1 MTFHRPFTI
10 SPWRVI
16 IFSIIFITIMG
27 SLLLSLP
34 AAQKTPHS
42 FVDLFFTSSSAVC
55 VTGIL
60 TVPLD
65 SFSFLGKIIIL
76 FLIQVGGLGLL
87 TLVIPLVSLFF
98 NVRMRTHLITGHQF
112 ELENWSHNWIY
123 SRHVITFILCFSL
136 MIEAIGSITTYF
148 LIGNEPLSDPR
159 WFAALFHGISS
170 FCNSGIAIFPG
181 DMASVQSNGP
191 LIALTSALMVI
202 GGFGFVPL
210 YEISIRLWNK
220 FRGIPNHSR
229 HLTLQSKII
238 IYFTPALTLIFAPLI
253 WISEH
258 IQFAGMTFW
267 QTINMTLFNAI
278 SLRSCGFCT
287 LDLSTMTDITLLL
300 ILVFAFI
307 GSSPGSVGGGTGI
320 KVTSFVL
327 ALASIRTAILG
338 KEQVELFGR
347 RIPVEQIFRAFAII
361 VVSLS
366 WCIFSTLI
374 LMITESGS
382 PHPFMHFL
390 FEAISAFANHGV
402 TLGLAPSMT
411 GIGKYFFSVGM
422 IFGRISSLT
431 LILALKKHKE
441 KSDIRYPE
449 ERILL
454 V

>member
-27 SLLLSLP
+27 SLLLALP

-136 MIEAIGSITTYF
+136 IIEAIGSITTYF
-148 LIGNEPLSDPR
+148 LIGDEPLSDPR

-181 DMASVQSNGP
+181 DMASVQ
-191 LIALTSALMVI
+191 
-202 GGFGFVPL
+202 
-210 YEISIRLWNK
+210 
-220 FRGIPNHSR
+220 
-229 HLTLQSKII
+229 
-238 IYFTPALTLIFAPLI
+238 
-253 WISEH
+253 
-258 IQFAGMTFW
+258 
-267 QTINMTLFNAI
+267 
-278 SLRSCGFCT
+278 
-287 LDLSTMTDITLLL
+287 
-300 ILVFAFI
+300 
-307 GSSPGSVGGGTGI
+307 
-320 KVTSFVL
+320 
-327 ALASIRTAILG
+327 
-338 KEQVELFGR
+338 
-347 RIPVEQIFRAFAII
+347 
-361 VVSLS
+361 
-366 WCIFSTLI
+366 
-374 LMITESGS
+374 
-382 PHPFMHFL
+382 
-390 FEAISAFANHGV
+390 
-402 TLGLAPSMT
+402 
-411 GIGKYFFSVGM
+411 
-422 IFGRISSLT
+422 
-431 LILALKKHKE
+431 
-441 KSDIRYPE
+441 
-449 ERILL
+449 
-454 V
+454 

>member
-1 MTFHRPFTI
+1 MPLHRPFTF

-16 IFSIIFITIMG
+16 IFSIVFIAIVG
-27 SLLLSLP
+27 AGLLSLP
-34 AAQKTPHS
+34 AAQRIPIPLID
-42 FVDLFFTSSSAVC
+42 VFFTSASAVC

-65 SFSFLGKIIIL
+65 AFTFFGKCIIL
-76 FLIQVGGLGLL
+76 LLIQIGGLGLL
-87 TLVIPLVSLFF
+87 TLVIPLVALFF

-123 SRHVITFILCFSL
+123 SRQVIIFIVCLSL
-136 MIEAIGSITTYF
+136 IVETIGAIATYF
-148 LIGNEPLSDPR
+148 VIGAEALTEPR
-159 WFAALFHGISS
+159 WFIALFHGISS
-170 FCNSGIAIFPG
+170 FCNSGIAPFPG
-181 DMASVQSNGP
+181 DMPSVQNNGP
-191 LIALTSALMVI
+191 LIAITSVLMVI

-210 YEISIRLWNK
+210 YELSRRAWDRIRGAPK
-220 FRGIPNHSR
+220 HSL
-229 HLTLQSKII
+229 HLTLHSKII
-238 IYFTPALTLIFAPLI
+238 IYFTPALTLIFTPLL
-253 WISEH
+253 WLSEH
-258 IQFAGMTFW
+258 KQFAGMSKL
-267 QTINMTLFNAI
+267 QTLNLSLFNAI

-300 ILVFAFI
+300 ILIFAFI

-327 ALASIRTAILG
+327 ALSTIRTAILG
-338 KEQVELFGR
+338 KSHVELFGR
-347 RIPVEQIFRAFAII
+347 RIPIEQIFRAFAII
-361 VVSLS
+361 IVSLS
-366 WCIFSTLI
+366 FCILSTML
-374 LMITESGS
+374 LMITERGS

-411 GIGKYFFSVGM
+411 ILGKFIFSLGM

-431 LILALKKHKE
+431 LILAIKKHKE
-441 KSDIRYPE
+441 KSEFQYPE

>member
-1 MTFHRPFTI
+1 MSLRRPFFI

-16 IFSIIFITIMG
+16 IFSIIAITVIG
-27 SLLLSLP
+27 ALLLSMP
-34 AAQKTPHS
+34 AAQKTGHR
-42 FVDLFFTSSSAVC
+42 FIDLLFTSASAVC

-65 SFSFLGKIIIL
+65 SFTLLGKAIIL
-76 FLIQVGGLGLL
+76 LLIQIGGLGLL
-87 TLVIPLVSLFF
+87 TLIVPLASIFF
-98 NVRMRTHLITGHQF
+98 NIRMQTHLITGHQF

-123 SRHVITFILCFSL
+123 SKRVIKFILLFSFI
-136 MIEAIGSITTYF
+136 IETIGGIIAYF
-148 LIGNEPLSDPR
+148 TIGQQPLDVPR
-159 WFAALFHGISS
+159 WFAALFHGVSS

-181 DMASVQSNGP
+181 DMTAVQHNGS
-191 LIALTSALMVI
+191 LIFLTTALMVI

-210 YEISIRLWNK
+210 YEIFSRAWNRIRGVRL
-220 FRGIPNHSR
+220 PTL
-229 HLTLQSKII
+229 HLSLHSKIVV
-238 IYFTPALTLIFAPLI
+238 YWTPALTLVFTPLL
-253 WISEH
+253 WLCEKK
-258 IQFAGMTFW
+258 QFTGMSW
-267 QTINMTLFNAI
+267 GETLNLAFFNAV

-287 LDLSTMTDITLLL
+287 FDLATVTDISLLL

-320 KVTSFVL
+320 KITSFVL
-327 ALASIRTAILG
+327 SLATFRTAVLG
-338 KEQVELFGR
+338 KDDVELYGR
-347 RIPVEQIFRAFAII
+347 RIPREQIFRAFAII
-361 VVSLS
+361 ITSLT
-366 WCIFSTLI
+366 WCIFSTLL
-374 LMITESGS
+374 LMITEQGS

-411 GIGKYFFSVGM
+411 VIGKYIFIIGM
-422 IFGRISSLT
+422 VFGRISSLT

-441 KSDIRYPE
+441 KSEFQYPE